1 LRTLSPELSK
11 LLEKKGMKMK
21 VESYESLKERMAK
34 MSHEDKQ
41 EAYSDFKNRFRLLA
55 TKQRKVVVN
64 TLSNMPLPQNV

>member
-1 LRTLSPELSK
+1 
-11 LLEKKGMKMK
+11 MK